1 MALESPAYVI
11 SAASHSAA
19 LFRQTAQ
26 AGLVST
32 GVVGPGSLAVSAN
45 GTPNMSVNVAAG
57 IVWCPGTLGA
67 TAGMPTNLGAQT
79 AYGLPSTFT
88 AQGSYCAYNDGTV
101 NLPIAA
107 ADPINPRI
115 DLICASVQD
124 AQYAGSNNQA
134 LLQVVTGTAAPSP
147 SAPSAPASTEVLAQV
162 AVAAGVTSI
171 TSGNITDARSYVVMP
186 IKYVYSGTTVNG
198 GTWNPTLP
206 VQVETFRVNSTT
218 DANALAFVNLPS
230 TTTNLLT
237 AFAVHESTS
246 TPTTAYIFKVRYD
259 LCTATK
265 AVWQMISS
273 VTGAAAANTAYIA
286 EFRVEFQ

>member
-1 MALESPAYVI
+1 MALETPAYVI

-26 AGLVST
+26 AGLISS
-32 GVVGPGSLAVSAN
+32 GVVGNGSLAVSAN

-79 AYGLPSTFT
+79 TYGLPSTFT

-107 ADPINPRI
+107 ADPTNPRI

-134 LLQVVTGTAAPSP
+134 ILQVVTGTPAPSP
-147 SAPSAPASTEVLAQV
+147 SVPSAPASTEVLAQV

-171 TSGNITDARSYVVMP
+171 TSGNITDVRSFVPMP
-186 IKYVYSGTTVNG
+186 IKYAYSGFTVNG
-198 GTWNPTLP
+198 GTYNPALP

-218 DANALAFVNLPS
+218 DSNALAFVNLPS

-259 LCTATK
+259 QCTATK
-265 AVWQMISS
+265 AVWQMISAS
-273 VTGAAAANTAYIA
+273 TGSAAANTAYIA